1 MVEMMEKINP
11 ALAEDGEL
19 EFVMPCAEALVAGT
33 LALMTGHARCG
44 CAQHR
49 DMMARKA
56 TVNLHTLSAHPHLSD
71 GLRTVAKRL
80 YEQWIEIIQTDLVK
94 AMSTAVQAAPLAM
107 DHDALAREH
116 LSKPPHQ
123 RANLHST
130 WHSTPET
137 IQ

>member
-1 MVEMMEKINP
+1 MDVIEKTNP
-11 ALAEDGEL
+11 ACVEDDDL
-19 EFVMPCAEALVAGT
+19 EVVMPCAEALMAGA
-33 LALMTGHARCG
+33 LALMTGHARCS

-56 TVNLHTLSAHPHLSD
+56 AVNLHTLAAHPHISD
-71 GLRTVAKRL
+71 GLRTVAKKL

-94 AMSTAVQAAPLAM
+94 AMSTAVQAAPSAM
-107 DHDALAREH
+107 AHGA
-116 LSKPPHQ
+116 SQ
-123 RANLHST
+123 RAQPGKALHHRADLHST

>member
-1 MVEMMEKINP
+1 MEMIQQTNP
-11 ALAEDGEL
+11 AHVQEDDL

-56 TVNLHTLSAHPHLSD
+56 AVNLHTLSGHPHISD
-71 GLRTVAKRL
+71 GLRTVAKKL

-94 AMSTAVQAAPLAM
+94 SMSAAVQAAPASM
-107 DHDALAREH
+107 DHDAFTREQLGKALH
-116 LSKPPHQ
+116 H
-123 RANLHST
+123 RAN